1 MESFIINTGIALALA
16 IIITLFK
23 LKKPKE
29 SYKWKTSL
37 KLGIIAILTFAIIFL
52 IAIILESWSAFWPII
67 YCLLFC
73 FYVYKGYKSVAYKTA
88 TGVFSRITNELVG
101 RIEAGLRWADP
112 IYEVVT
118 VSVDGIPNISVDL
131 QQLEIEIVETPE
143 MHTSTRG
150 IKAKVRNV
158 IIMLEVIKGKIPQLF
173 EIEGSSLTVRER
185 VASYINFFFL
195 DEIGKIKPVDLDEDK
210 GETLKN
216 LAEKL
221 KDSVNK
227 FCKDNHYPYK
237 IPQKSVVTIGDTE
250 LETKYYEVLAKKEF
264 TKLEQDG
271 FDVEAERIRTR
282 LLDLGNH
289 LLPTATE
296 NEKLKAAMVALK
308 ITPKTIEE
316 KTYGVSTE
324 ISVLLKE
331 LAEILKK

>member
-1 MESFIINTGIALALA
+1 MESFIINTGIALVLA

-23 LKKPKE
+23 LKMPEE

-37 KLGIIAILTFAIIFL
+37 ILGIIAILGFAIIFL
-52 IAIILESWSAFWPII
+52 ALVFIGSWSAFWPII

-73 FYVYKGYKSVAYKTA
+73 FYVYKGSKSVAYKTA
-88 TGVFSRITNELVG
+88 TGVFSRITNKLIG

-118 VSVDGIPNISVDL
+118 VSVDGTPNLTVDL
-131 QQLEIEIVETPE
+131 QQLEIEIVETQE

-158 IIMLEVIKGKIPQLF
+158 VMMLEVIKEEIPQLF
-173 EIEGSSLTVRER
+173 EIEGGTLTVRER
-185 VASYINFFFL
+185 ITSYINFFFL
-195 DEIGKIKPVDLDEDK
+195 DEIGKINPVDLDEDK
-210 GETLKN
+210 GNTLKVLAKKLRIAVNRFCRKN
-216 LAEKL
+216 L
-221 KDSVNK
+221 
-227 FCKDNHYPYK
+227 YPYE
-237 IPQKSVVTIGDTE
+237 IPKGSIVTIGDTE
-250 LETKYYEVLAKKEF
+250 LEAEYYKVLAKKEF
-264 TKLEQDG
+264 MKLEQDALN
-271 FDVEAERIRTR
+271 VEAEMLKKRV
-282 LLDLGNH
+282 LDLGNS

>member
-1 MESFIINTGIALALA
+1 MESFIICTGIALALA

-23 LKKPKE
+23 LKMPEE
-29 SYKWKTSL
+29 SYEWKTSL
-37 KLGIIAILTFAIIFL
+37 ILGIIAILTFAIIFL
-52 IAIILESWSAFWPII
+52 IAIILENWSAFWPIV

-73 FYVYKGYKSVAYKTA
+73 FYIYKGAKSVPYKTA

-101 RIEAGLRWADP
+101 RIEAGLNWADP
-112 IYEVVT
+112 IYEVIT
-118 VSVDGIPNISVDL
+118 VSVDGTPNLTVDL
-131 QQLEIEIVETPE
+131 QQLEIEIVETSE

-150 IKAKVRNV
+150 IKAKVKNV
-158 IIMLEVIKGKIPQLF
+158 IIMLEVIKEEIPQLF
-173 EIEGSSLTVRER
+173 EIEGGTLTVRER
-185 VASYINFFFL
+185 ITSYINFFFL
-195 DEIGKIKPVDLDEDK
+195 DEIGKLKPVNLDKDK
-210 GETLKN
+210 GETLKD

-221 KDSVNK
+221 KRAVNE
-227 FCKDNHYPYK
+227 FCKKNEYPYE
-237 IPQKSVVTIGDTE
+237 IPPDSVVTIGDTE

-271 FDVEAERIRTR
+271 FDVEAKRIRTR
-282 LLDLGNH
+282 LLNLGNH

-316 KTYGVSTE
+316 KSYGVSTE
-324 ISVLLKE
+324 VSVLLKE